1 MSVCLTLG
9 TSLFPE
15 LLQRG
20 TTTITN
26 LEGWVGHPLDPIGC
40 LFLTLTEACRLNDDS
55 YMEMSGTGVS
65 LRQARTAQGSLLS
78 AKLCGL
84 AMCVL
89 LSAFTLLASL
99 GEKEG
104 PEKFKESEAKVR
116 AVWKWN
122 RTSSNSVY
130 IKLFMAAP
138 TYSHSYSGG

>member
-1 MSVCLTLG
+1 MILIRKPNQKKSAIPVSICLKLG
-9 TSLFPE
+9 TCLFPE

-65 LRQARTAQGSLLS
+65 LRQARNAHGSFLS

-84 AMCVL
+84 SMHVL
-89 LSAFTLLASL
+89 LSCFTLLASL
-99 GEKEG
+99 GNKKG
-104 PEKFKESEAKVR
+104 
-116 AVWKWN
+116 
-122 RTSSNSVY
+122 
-130 IKLFMAAP
+130 
-138 TYSHSYSGG
+138 